1 MNEKFFSLPKQK
13 QQAIINAGFRV
24 FSQNSYQKSP
34 MREIAEAA
42 GISKALLFHYF
53 RNKKELYLF
62 LRDTCAKIT
71 IRYMTEYGCYEQAD
85 LFEMMYRGLRAK
97 AQIMRRYPD
106 IGAFVVKAY
115 YSEDS
120 EVRPD
125 ILRSYESYKRQKV
138 DSVLASLDP
147 AQFQPGLDLR
157 LMYQQMFLAS
167 EGYLWQ
173 MVQQGD
179 VDVEKMERDFS
190 EMLEFWKCLFLRK
203 EGNDE
208 SD

>member
-62 LRDTCAKIT
+62 LWDTCAKVT
-71 IRYMTEYGCYEQAD
+71 IHYMTEYGCYEQTD

-115 YSEDS
+115 YSDDA
-120 EVRPD
+120 EVKPD
-125 ILRSYESYKRQKV
+125 ILKSYESYKQQKI
-138 DSVLASLDP
+138 DSVLAMLDP
-147 AQFQPGLDLR
+147 GQFQSGLDLR

-167 EGYLWQ
+167 EGYLWR
-173 MVQQGD
+173 MVQQGN
-179 VDVEKMERDFS
+179 VDVEKMEREFS
-190 EMLEFWKCLFLRK
+190 EMLKFWKQLFLRK

>member
-1 MNEKFFSLPKQK
+1 MNEKFYALPKQK
-13 QQAIINAGFRV
+13 QQAIINAGYRV
-24 FSQNSYQKSP
+24 FSQNTYRKRP
-34 MREIAEAA
+34 MREIAEEA

-62 LRDTCAKIT
+62 LWDTCAKVT
-71 IRYMTEYGCYEQAD
+71 IHYMTEYGCYEQTD

-115 YSEDS
+115 YSDDA
-120 EVRPD
+120 EVKPD
-125 ILRSYESYKRQKV
+125 ILKSYESYKRQKI
-138 DSVLASLDP
+138 DSVLAMLDP
-147 AQFQPGLDLR
+147 GQFQPGLDLR

-167 EGYLWQ
+167 EGYLWR
-173 MVQQGD
+173 MVQQGN
-179 VDVEKMERDFS
+179 VDVEKMEREFS
-190 EMLEFWKCLFLRK
+190 EMLEFWKQLFLRK

>member
-1 MNEKFFSLPKQK
+1 MNEKFYALPKQK
-13 QQAIINAGFRV
+13 QQAIINAGYRV
-24 FSQNSYQKSP
+24 FSQNTYRKSP
-34 MREIAEAA
+34 MREIAEEA

-62 LRDTCAKIT
+62 LWDTCAKVT
-71 IRYMTEYGCYEQAD
+71 IHYMTEYGCYEQTD

-115 YSEDS
+115 YSDDA
-120 EVRPD
+120 EVKRD
-125 ILRSYESYKRQKV
+125 ILKSYESYKRQKI
-138 DSVLASLDP
+138 DSVLAMLDP
-147 AQFQPGLDLR
+147 GQFQPGLDLR

-167 EGYLWQ
+167 EGYLWR
-173 MVQQGD
+173 MVQQGN
-179 VDVEKMERDFS
+179 VDVEKMEREFS
-190 EMLEFWKCLFLRK
+190 EMLKFWKQLFLRK

>member
-1 MNEKFFSLPKQK
+1 MNEKFYALPKQK
-13 QQAIINAGFRV
+13 QQAIINAGYRV
-24 FSQNSYQKSP
+24 FSQNTYRKSP
-34 MREIAEAA
+34 MREIAEEA

-62 LRDTCAKIT
+62 LWDTCAKVT
-71 IRYMTEYGCYEQAD
+71 IHYMTEYGCYEQTD

-115 YSEDS
+115 YSDDA
-120 EVRPD
+120 EVKPD
-125 ILRSYESYKRQKV
+125 ILKSYESYKRQKI
-138 DSVLASLDP
+138 DSVLAMLDP
-147 AQFQPGLDLR
+147 GQFQSGLDLR

-167 EGYLWQ
+167 EGYLWR
-173 MVQQGD
+173 MVQQGN
-179 VDVEKMERDFS
+179 VDVEKMEREFS
-190 EMLEFWKCLFLRK
+190 EMLEFWKQLFLRK
-203 EGNDE
+203 EGNNE